1 MDQDSTP
8 ATKPSMG
15 DLARDAL
22 IARFVKGVVDAR
34 FDAVKEAADAAA
46 LEGFRENGHL
56 TTLPTFEGMPLGTRT
71 VARPKAKM
79 VVADPDAFTAYAE
92 REKHGTWQFVV
103 DPQWEKAILRY
114 AKWDADAGVAF
125 DKNGE
130 IIPGLRQLPA
140 AEPSSVTMTPDAET
154 FGRLYDMLLSGAF
167 KMDLRS
173 LAAPQDEESE
183 E

>member
-22 IARFVKGVVDAR
+22 IMKFIKGVVDER
-34 FDAVKEAADAAA
+34 FDVVKEAADAAA
-46 LEGFRENGHL
+46 LEGFRESGHL

-71 VARPKAKM
+71 VARPKPKM

-103 DPQWEKAILRY
+103 DPQWEKAILKY
-114 AKWDADAGVAF
+114 ARWNANAEVAV

-140 AEPSSVTMTPDAET
+140 PEPSSVTMTPDGDT
-154 FGRLYDMLLSGAF
+154 FDRLHKMLLSGDF
-167 KMDLRS
+167 KTDLRS
-173 LAAPQDEESE
+173 LAAPPDEESDE
-183 E
+183 